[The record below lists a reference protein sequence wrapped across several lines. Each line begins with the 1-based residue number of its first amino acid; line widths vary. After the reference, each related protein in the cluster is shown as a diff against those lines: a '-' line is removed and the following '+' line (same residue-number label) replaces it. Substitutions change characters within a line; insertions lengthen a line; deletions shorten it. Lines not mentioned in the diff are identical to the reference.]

1 MLGIPSQDQISQLN
15 DDIFFCQKKI
25 IYPHE

>member
-15 DDIFFCQKKI
+15 ADIFFYQKKI